1 MSSER
6 DCLWEGRPESNFDL
20 DDRREEPASV
30 LYRVGRRT
38 IPKGEFV
45 H

>member
-20 DDRREEPASV
+20 DDRRCDES
-30 LYRVGRRT
+30 
-38 IPKGEFV
+38 GET
-45 H
+45 